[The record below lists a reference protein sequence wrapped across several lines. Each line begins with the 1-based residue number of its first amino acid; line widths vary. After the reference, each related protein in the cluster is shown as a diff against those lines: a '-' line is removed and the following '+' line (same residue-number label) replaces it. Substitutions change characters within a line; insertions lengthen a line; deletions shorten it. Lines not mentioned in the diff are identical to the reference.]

1 MKAFFRDIITQH
13 VASVCPGWNIEI
25 KTRKIV
31 IFIYGLQETRENGK
45 KQIKRENKIRHGH
58 GKPIVGIVKPY
69 RGVGAFPRRKSSG
82 QRGREKIKYEE
93 DYGRRERRGRGDK
106 TAAESAVLRTL
117 HRDKAFS
124 SR

>member
-1 MKAFFRDIITQH
+1 MAWKRRGKMK
-13 VASVCPGWNIEI
+13 
-25 KTRKIV
+25 
-31 IFIYGLQETRENGK
+31 K
-45 KQIKRENKIRHGH
+45 KNKIKRENKIRHGL
-58 GKPIVGIVKPY
+58 GKPIVGIVKQY

-82 QRGREKIKYEE
+82 QRGREKIKYE

>member
-1 MKAFFRDIITQH
+1 MFLTWRHFF
-13 VASVCPGWNIEI
+13 ALVCPGWNIEI
-25 KTRKIV
+25 ETRKIA
-31 IFIYGLQETRENGK
+31 IFIYGLDAGK
-45 KQIKRENKIRHGH
+45 WKKKVKRENKIRHGH